1 MRVECQPGREGAI
14 RWASLRCIR
23 RCPVDSDGKGR
34 RVAGRRR
41 SAAAHRGEDGADR
54 RLVGS
59 TVAVA
64 KVPVRHDP
72 GKIILDLAVAVA
84 LGGDCLADFAL
95 LWAHPEVFARSPPI
109 QRSPG

>member
-1 MRVECQPGREGAI
+1 M
-14 RWASLRCIR
+14 
-23 RCPVDSDGKGR
+23 
-34 RVAGRRR
+34 
-41 SAAAHRGEDGADR
+41 
-54 RLVGS
+54 
-59 TVAVA
+59 A